1 MHMEKSLAA
10 SPLHSRFLLR
20 LCSRVSV
27 CLWRKW
33 YLSFAHTH
41 TPAAQW
47 ASNSISEMCLLDA
60 EGTEARGWQWASC
73 VVGEAA
79 NTSFLQIKEMHIH
92 MTAKNWRSQYVYK
105 LLFFIFTPKS
115 QVNCKQRQYNSG
127 SKLITQGISNFSTTL
142 FQMTVPPYP
151 GWFLP
156 HQCIF
161 RHPSLEENRILFFQ
175 QNFQWMLP
183 RMEVL

>member
-41 TPAAQW
+41 TLAAQW

-60 EGTEARGWQWASC
+60 GGTEARGWQWASC

-92 MTAKNWRSQYVYK
+92 MTAKHWRSQYVYK

-127 SKLITQGISNFSTTL
+127 SKLITKGISNFSTTL